1 MEESDWRDIAP
12 ALDPQ
17 ADNVRRA
24 SSTHPLDFFRGRNHA
39 GQYIFALTADEGCRE
54 LPKPPKLNG
63 IDISVERLLSD
74 GARLVLTLEDRDQF
88 DIFRALCGHLLDAT
102 ADHPRGASGRGL
114 RLVLR
119 RLADW
124 HNMLRRRREGLLTT
138 EEIIGLVGE
147 LLFLRDQVMPR
158 AGVSGG
164 VTAWRGAHRD
174 EQDFVLGACQIEV
187 KTQRS
192 TSDHRLLISSE
203 AQLDTASSRLLL
215 CHQTVAPSLTGDA
228 AISLNALIDDLARE
242 VTADG
247 PVVLEQFETALEAC
261 RYARREEYDEP
272 KWLLTDRRL
281 FEVRDDFPRL
291 TPAMLP
297 AGVHAVSYSILLSA
311 CQSFAVDLD
320 ATLAE
325 AFT

>member
-1 MEESDWRDIAP
+1 MDESDWRDIAP
-12 ALDPQ
+12 ALDPHV
-17 ADNVRRA
+17 DNVRRA
-24 SSTHPLDFFRGRNHA
+24 SSTHPLDFFRGCNHA
-39 GQYIFALTADEGCRE
+39 GQYIFALTADDGCSE

-63 IDISVERLLSD
+63 IDVSVERRPGD
-74 GARLVLTLEDRDQF
+74 GARLVLTLEDRGQF

-102 ADHPRGASGRGL
+102 ADHPRGANGPGL

-138 EEIIGLVGE
+138 EETIGLVGE

-164 VTAWRGAHRD
+164 VAAWRGAHRD
-174 EQDFVLGACQIEV
+174 EQDFAFGAWQIEV
-187 KTQRS
+187 KTQLS

-203 AQLDTASSRLLL
+203 AQLDTAGSRLLL
-215 CHQTVAPSLTGDA
+215 CHQAVARAPAGGGAL
-228 AISLNALIDDLARE
+228 SLNTLIDDLTRQ
-242 VTADG
+242 VTAAG

-261 RYARREEYDEP
+261 RYARRDEYDEP
-272 KWLLTDRRL
+272 EWLLTDRRL

-291 TPAMLP
+291 TPGMLP
-297 AGVHAVSYSILLSA
+297 AGVHAVSYAILLSA
-311 CQSFAVDLD
+311 CQAFAVNLE
-320 ATLAE
+320 AMLAE
-325 AFT
+325 IFA

>member
-1 MEESDWRDIAP
+1 MDESDWRDIAP
-12 ALDPQ
+12 ATDPQ

-24 SSTHPLDFFRGRNHA
+24 SSAHPLDFFRGRNHA
-39 GQYIFALTADEGCRE
+39 GQYIFALTADDGCRE

-63 IDISVERLLSD
+63 IDLSVERRLGE
-74 GARLVLTLEDRDQF
+74 GARLLLTLEDREQF
-88 DIFRALCGHLLDAT
+88 DIFRALCRHLLDAT
-102 ADHPRGASGRGL
+102 ADHPRGANGPGL

-124 HNMLRRRREGLLTT
+124 HNMLRRRRDGLLTT

-164 VTAWRGAHRD
+164 VAAWRGAHRD
-174 EQDFVLGACQIEV
+174 EQDFALGALQIEV
-187 KTQRS
+187 KTQLS

-203 AQLDTASSRLLL
+203 AQLDTAGSRLLL
-215 CHQTVAPSLTGDA
+215 CHQAVARAPAGGGA
-228 AISLNALIDDLARE
+228 VSLNALVDDLAQQSI
-242 VTADG
+242 AAG
-247 PVVLEQFETALEAC
+247 PVILEQFETALEAC

-272 KWLLTDRRL
+272 EWLLTDRRL

-297 AGVHAVSYSILLSA
+297 AGVHAVSYAILLSA
-311 CQSFAVDLD
+311 CQGFAVDLD
-320 ATLAE
+320 ETLAE
-325 AFT
+325 GLA

>member
-1 MEESDWRDIAP
+1 MEEGDWRDIAS
-12 ALDPQ
+12 AADPQ

-39 GQYIFALTADEGCRE
+39 GQYIFALTADDGCRE
-54 LPKPPKLNG
+54 LPRPPKLNG
-63 IDISVERLLSD
+63 IDVSVERRLGD
-74 GARLVLTLEDRDQF
+74 GARMVLTLEDRDQF

-102 ADHPRGASGRGL
+102 ADHPRGANGPGL

-138 EEIIGLVGE
+138 EEVIGLVGE
-147 LLFLRDQVMPR
+147 MLFLRDQVISR
-158 AGVSGG
+158 AGVACGMG
-164 VTAWRGAHRD
+164 AWRGAHRE
-174 EQDFVLGACQIEV
+174 EQDFAIGVWQVEV
-187 KTQRS
+187 KTQLS
-192 TSDHRLLISSE
+192 TSDQRLLISSE
-203 AQLDTASSRLLL
+203 AQLDTAGSRLLL
-215 CHQTVAPSLTGDA
+215 CHQAVARAPAGVGA
-228 AISLNALIDDLARE
+228 VSLNALVDDLNHQ
-242 VTADG
+242 VTAAG
-247 PVVLEQFETALEAC
+247 PVVLEQFEDALEAC

-272 KWLLTDRRL
+272 EWLLTDRRL
-281 FEVRDDFPRL
+281 FEVRDGFPRL
-291 TPAMLP
+291 TPGMLP

-325 AFT
+325 VFA